1 VLDKL
6 PGGAVYC
13 HAGHCIVCI
22 VEYRSEVF
30 DHSVRMLSM
39 RAVLGSHEVGIRICL
54 GAQGGSQ
61 ISTGREDIPGGS
73 ADLPT
78 LSEGFEI

>member
-6 PGGAVYC
+6 LGGAGYC
-13 HAGHCIVCI
+13 HAVHCIVCI
-22 VEYRSEVF
+22 VEYRSGVI

-39 RAVLGSHEVGIRICL
+39 MAVLGPHEVGIRICL

-73 ADLPT
+73 ADVPT
-78 LSEGFEI
+78 LSEGFQI

>member
-1 VLDKL
+1 
-6 PGGAVYC
+6 
-13 HAGHCIVCI
+13 
-22 VEYRSEVF
+22 
-30 DHSVRMLSM
+30 MLSM
-39 RAVLGSHEVGIRICL
+39 MAVLGPHEVGIPICL

-61 ISTGREDIPGGS
+61 ISTGREDFPGGS